1 LQQLAPSKGRENSEF
16 RVDTEKG
23 EPMKI
28 MLLAVAMLL
37 VPMSDQTL
45 SPAER
50 DHAVAE
56 LESSRKAFLEA
67 TNGLSE
73 AQWTFKPVP
82 DRWSIAEC
90 SEHIAVTEVL
100 ILKLVTDQALK
111 GPAEPEKR
119 ALVQGKDTAL
129 LTMVVDRSAKF
140 KAPEAI
146 QPTRRW
152 TTSGEITKNVLENRT
167 RTIDFINTTQEDLRD
182 HFMDHPVFKTLD
194 TYQWI
199 LLTSAHMR
207 RHTAQILEVKA
218 DPNFPKR

>member
-1 LQQLAPSKGRENSEF
+1 
-16 RVDTEKG
+16 
-23 EPMKI
+23 MKL

-37 VPMSDQTL
+37 TPMVDQTL

-67 TNGLSE
+67 TSGLSE
-73 AQWTFKPVP
+73 AQWNFKPAP
-82 DRWSIAEC
+82 DRWSVAEC
-90 SEHIAVTEVL
+90 AEHIGVTEAFIQDL
-100 ILKLVTDQALK
+100 ITEQALK

-119 ALVQGKDTAL
+119 AQVQGKDTSMMA
-129 LTMVVDRSAKF
+129 MAVDRSAKF
-140 KAPEAI
+140 KAPESI

-152 TTSGEITKNVLENRT
+152 TTSGEITKNVLENRS
-167 RTIDFINTTQEDLRD
+167 RTIAFVNTTQEDLRD

>member
-1 LQQLAPSKGRENSEF
+1 
-16 RVDTEKG
+16 
-23 EPMKI
+23 MKL
-28 MLLAVAMLL
+28 MLLAVALL
-37 VPMSDQTL
+37 LTPMTDQTL

-50 DHAVAE
+50 DHAAAE

-67 TNGLSE
+67 TSGLSE
-73 AQWTFKPVP
+73 AQWNFKPAP
-82 DRWSIAEC
+82 ERWSIAEC
-90 SEHIAVTEVL
+90 AEHIGVTEAY
-100 ILKLVTDQALK
+100 ILKLITEQALK

-119 ALVQGKDTAL
+119 AQVQGKDTSMMA
-129 LTMVVDRSAKF
+129 MAVDRSAKF
-140 KAPEAI
+140 KAPEPI

-152 TTSGEITKNVLENRT
+152 ASSGEITKNVLENRA
-167 RTIDFINTTQEDLRD
+167 RTIAFVNTTQEDLRD

-218 DPNFPKR
+218 DPNFPKQ

>member
-1 LQQLAPSKGRENSEF
+1 
-16 RVDTEKG
+16 
-23 EPMKI
+23 MKI
-28 MLLAVAMLL
+28 ILLALTMLLT
-37 VPMSDQTL
+37 PMADQTL
-45 SPAER
+45 SQAER

-56 LESSRKAFLEA
+56 LESSRKAYLEA

-73 AQWTFKPVP
+73 AQWNFKPAP
-82 DRWSIAEC
+82 DRWSVAEC
-90 SEHIAVTEVL
+90 AEHIGVTEAFILNL
-100 ILKLVTDQALK
+100 ITEQALR

-119 ALVQGKDTAL
+119 AQVQGKDTSMMA
-129 LTMVVDRSAKF
+129 MAVDRSAKF
-140 KAPEAI
+140 KAPESI

-152 TTSGEITKNVLENRT
+152 ATSGEITKNVLENRA
-167 RTIDFINTTQEDLRD
+167 RTIEFVSTTQEDLRD

>member
-1 LQQLAPSKGRENSEF
+1 
-16 RVDTEKG
+16 
-23 EPMKI
+23 MKL
-28 MLLAVAMLL
+28 MLLVVAMLL
-37 VPMSDQTL
+37 IPMVDQTL

-67 TNGLSE
+67 TSGLSE
-73 AQWTFKPVP
+73 AQWNFKPAP

-90 SEHIAVTEVL
+90 AEHIGVTEAYILSL
-100 ILKLVTDQALK
+100 ITEQALK

-119 ALVQGKDTAL
+119 AQVQGKDTSMMA
-129 LTMVVDRSAKF
+129 MAVDRSTKF
-140 KAPEAI
+140 KAPEPI

-152 TTSGEITKNVLENRT
+152 VTSGEITKNVLENRA
-167 RTIDFINTTQEDLRD
+167 RTIAFVNTTQEDLRD

>member
-1 LQQLAPSKGRENSEF
+1 
-16 RVDTEKG
+16 
-23 EPMKI
+23 MKI
-28 MLLAVAMLL
+28 ISMAFALLLL
-37 VPMSDQTL
+37 IPGVGQTL
-45 SPAER
+45 SQKER
-50 DHAVAE
+50 EQGVAE
-56 LESSRKAFLEA
+56 LEGSRKAFLDA

-73 AQWTFKPVP
+73 AQWNFKPAP

-90 SEHIAVTEVL
+90 AEHIGVTETFILNL
-100 ILKLVTDQALK
+100 ITDQALK

-119 ALVQGKDTAL
+119 ALVQGKDGSL
-129 LTMVVDRSAKF
+129 MTMVVDRTAKF

-146 QPTRRW
+146 QPIRRW
-152 TTSGEITKNVLENRT
+152 TSSGEITKNVLESRA
-167 RTIDFINTTQEDLRD
+167 RTIEFVSTTQEDLRD

-199 LLTSAHMR
+199 LLTSGHMR

>member
-1 LQQLAPSKGRENSEF
+1 
-16 RVDTEKG
+16 
-23 EPMKI
+23 MKI
-28 MLLAVAMLL
+28 MWLATTLLLISMA
-37 VPMSDQTL
+37 DQTL
-45 SPAER
+45 SRAER

-56 LESSRKAFLEA
+56 LENSQKAFLEA

-73 AQWTFKPVP
+73 AQWNFKPAP

-90 SEHIAVTEVL
+90 AEHIGVTENF
-100 ILKLVTDQALK
+100 ILKLITEQALK
-111 GPAEPEKR
+111 SAAEPEKR
-119 ALVQGKDTAL
+119 AQVQGKDAAI
-129 LTMVVDRSAKF
+129 MVMGVDRSSKF
-140 KAPEAI
+140 KAPEVI

-152 TTSGEITKNVLENRT
+152 ATSGEITKNVLENRA
-167 RTIDFINTTQEDLRD
+167 RTIEFINTTQEDLRD

-218 DPNFPKR
+218 DLNFPKH

>member
-1 LQQLAPSKGRENSEF
+1 
-16 RVDTEKG
+16 
-23 EPMKI
+23 MKI
-28 MLLAVAMLL
+28 ISMAFALLLL
-37 VPMSDQTL
+37 IPGVGQTL
-45 SPAER
+45 SQKER
-50 DHAVAE
+50 EQGVAE
-56 LESSRKAFLEA
+56 LEGSRKAFLDA

-73 AQWTFKPVP
+73 AQWNFKPAP

-90 SEHIAVTEVL
+90 AEHIGVTETFILNL
-100 ILKLVTDQALK
+100 ITEQALK
-111 GPAEPEKR
+111 EPAEPEKR
-119 ALVQGKDTAL
+119 ALVQGKDSSL
-129 LTMVVDRSAKF
+129 MTMVVDRTAKF

-152 TTSGEITKNVLENRT
+152 TTSGEITKNVLESRA
-167 RTIDFINTTQEDLRD
+167 RTIEFVSTTQEDLRD

-199 LLTSAHMR
+199 LLTSGHMR

>member
-1 LQQLAPSKGRENSEF
+1 
-16 RVDTEKG
+16 
-23 EPMKI
+23 MKLI
-28 MLLAVAMLL
+28 PLVFVMLLTPVA
-37 VPMSDQTL
+37 DQTL
-45 SPAER
+45 SQAER

-67 TNGLSE
+67 TRGLSE
-73 AQWTFKPVP
+73 AQWNFKSAP

-90 SEHIAVTEVL
+90 AEHIGVTEAFILNL
-100 ILKLVTDQALK
+100 ITEQALK

-119 ALVQGKDTAL
+119 AQVQGKDTSMMA
-129 LTMVVDRSAKF
+129 MVVDRSAKF

-152 TTSGEITKNVLENRT
+152 ATSGEITKNVLENRT
-167 RTIDFINTTQEDLRD
+167 RTIEFVSTTQEDLRD
-182 HFMDHPVFKTLD
+182 HFMDHPVYKTLD
-194 TYQWI
+194 AYQWI

-207 RHTAQILEVKA
+207 RHTGQILEVKA

>member
-1 LQQLAPSKGRENSEF
+1 
-16 RVDTEKG
+16 
-23 EPMKI
+23 MKI
-28 MLLAVAMLL
+28 MLLAMTMLL
-37 VPMSDQTL
+37 IPMADQTL
-45 SPAER
+45 SQAER
-50 DHAVAE
+50 EHAVAE
-56 LESSRKAFLEA
+56 LDSSQKAFLAA
-67 TNGLSE
+67 TSGLSE
-73 AQWTFKPVP
+73 AQWNFKAAP

-90 SEHIAVTEVL
+90 AEHIGVTETFILNL
-100 ILKLVTDQALK
+100 ITEQALK

-119 ALVQGKDTAL
+119 ALVQGKDSSL
-129 LTMVVDRSAKF
+129 MTMVVDRTAKF

-152 TTSGEITKNVLENRT
+152 TTSREITKNVLESRA
-167 RTIDFINTTQEDLRD
+167 RTIEFVSTTQEDLRD

-199 LLTSAHMR
+199 LLTSGHMR

>member
-1 LQQLAPSKGRENSEF
+1 
-16 RVDTEKG
+16 
-23 EPMKI
+23 MKI
-28 MLLAVAMLL
+28 MWLATTLLLISMA
-37 VPMSDQTL
+37 DQTL
-45 SPAER
+45 SRAER

-56 LESSRKAFLEA
+56 LENSQKAFLEA

-73 AQWTFKPVP
+73 AQWNFKPAP

-90 SEHIAVTEVL
+90 AEHIGVTENF
-100 ILKLVTDQALK
+100 ILKLITEQALK
-111 GPAEPEKR
+111 SAAEPEKR
-119 ALVQGKDTAL
+119 AQVQGKDAAI
-129 LTMVVDRSAKF
+129 MVMGVDRSSKF
-140 KAPEAI
+140 KAPEVI

-152 TTSGEITKNVLENRT
+152 ATSGEITKNVLENRA
-167 RTIDFINTTQEDLRD
+167 RTIEFISTTQEDLWD

-218 DPNFPKR
+218 DLNFPKH

>member
-1 LQQLAPSKGRENSEF
+1 
-16 RVDTEKG
+16 
-23 EPMKI
+23 MKI

-37 VPMSDQTL
+37 MPAADQTL

-50 DHAVAE
+50 EHAVAE
-56 LESSRKAFLEA
+56 LESSRTAFLEA

-73 AQWTFKPVP
+73 AQWNFKPAP

-90 SEHIAVTEVL
+90 AEHIGVTETFILSL
-100 ILKLVTDQALK
+100 ITEKALK

-119 ALVQGKDTAL
+119 AMVQGKDS
-129 LTMVVDRSAKF
+129 TMMTMAVDRSAKF

-152 TTSGEITKNVLENRT
+152 ATSGEITKNVLENRT
-167 RTIDFINTTQEDLRD
+167 RTIDFVSTTQEDLRD

-199 LLTSAHMR
+199 LLTSGHMR

-218 DPNFPKR
+218 DPNFPRR

>member
-1 LQQLAPSKGRENSEF
+1 
-16 RVDTEKG
+16 
-23 EPMKI
+23 MKI
-28 MLLAVAMLL
+28 MWLATTLLLISMA
-37 VPMSDQTL
+37 DQTL
-45 SPAER
+45 SRAER

-56 LESSRKAFLEA
+56 LENSQKAFLEA

-73 AQWTFKPVP
+73 AQWNFKPAP

-90 SEHIAVTEVL
+90 AEHIGVTENFIVKL
-100 ILKLVTDQALK
+100 ITEQALK
-111 GPAEPEKR
+111 SAAEPEKR
-119 ALVQGKDTAL
+119 AQVQGKDAAI
-129 LTMVVDRSAKF
+129 MVMGVDRSSKF
-140 KAPEAI
+140 KAPEVI

-152 TTSGEITKNVLENRT
+152 ATSGEITKNVLENRA
-167 RTIDFINTTQEDLRD
+167 RTIEFINTTQEDLRD

-218 DPNFPKR
+218 DLNFPKH

>member
-1 LQQLAPSKGRENSEF
+1 
-16 RVDTEKG
+16 
-23 EPMKI
+23 MKI
-28 MLLAVAMLL
+28 VLLAITMLLT
-37 VPMSDQTL
+37 PMADQTL

-56 LESSRKAFLEA
+56 LESSRKAFVEA
-67 TNGLSE
+67 TTGLSE
-73 AQWTFKPVP
+73 AQWNFKPGP

-90 SEHIAVTEVL
+90 AEHIGVTETFILNL
-100 ILKLVTDQALK
+100 ITEQALK

-119 ALVQGKDTAL
+119 ALVQGKDSSL
-129 LTMVVDRSAKF
+129 ITMVVDRTAKF

-152 TTSGEITKNVLENRT
+152 TTSGEITKNVLESRA
-167 RTIDFINTTQEDLRD
+167 RTIEFASTTQEDLRD
-182 HFMDHPVFKTLD
+182 HFIDHPVFKTLD

-199 LLTSAHMR
+199 LLTSGHMR

-218 DPNFPKR
+218 DPNFLKR